1 MGKGKQYDVVE
12 ESAANPY
19 DAVGIICLLGYLEK
33 SYGLC
38 GTSGGYGL
46 WRPGLFH
53 TSLDAGKFKM
63 RG

>member
-12 ESAANPY
+12 ESATDPY
-19 DAVGIICLLGYLEK
+19 DAVGIICLLGHLEK
-33 SYGLC
+33 SHGLC

-46 WRPGLFH
+46 WRPGLFGV
-53 TSLDAGKFKM
+53 SLDAGKFKM